1 MNGNQVPIT
10 CATILLLA
18 AASPIISGRGAA
30 AELGAVLPVTTP
42 VSARGGRETQGAAL
56 PKEKESQRTHAE
68 AKRAK
73 EPAAFKSKLPF
84 CMF

>member
-42 VSARGGRETQGAAL
+42 VSAQGGRETQGAAL
-56 PKEKESQRTHAE
+56 PKQKESQRKHAE
-68 AKRAK
+68 AERAK

-84 CMF
+84 